1 MHTESPRVLMFAPF
15 CYPPASAEAIVT
27 AKLLL
32 AALDAGWEIDVISQ
46 TNAGQFYPYNA
57 NGIWKPLNKIVKNID
72 GFKGFE
78 ALKKLSPPTLET
90 VFSKIESL
98 VWVIK
103 AVYAARRLSSKKK
116 YDIILSRVA
125 PQYGHLPALILSQL
139 LDVPW
144 VANWSDPMPPQKSPY
159 PYGNGPNAKILTFLQ
174 KYFELVAKKADWH
187 TFPSE
192 RLRTYISSYLAKC
205 VDKSSVIPHVALERL
220 RCKCLAAQKE
230 FMLCHIGGLGLRKPD
245 VFLEGVSKFLKSTRI
260 DSPFF
265 VKFVSLL
272 FDNVKEIARNLG
284 IEDRI
289 IFEKAKTYEETQR
302 IAETSTILVVI
313 EASCEEGIFFPSK
326 FVDFV
331 QTGRPILA
339 VSPAVGTLNDI
350 LTTHGGGVA
359 VNGNSPDDVARAIQ
373 ILYTSW
379 RDGTLDEKYGS
390 DRLIHL
396 FSEKKIMDQY
406 MEIFGHLKI

>member
-1 MHTESPRVLMFAPF
+1 MSTDKPRVFMFAPF

-57 NGIWKPLNKIVKNID
+57 NGIWKPLNEIVKNID

-78 ALKKLSPPTLET
+78 ALKKLSPPTLKR

-144 VANWSDPMPPQKSPY
+144 VANWSDPMPPRKSPP
-159 PYGNGPNAKILTFLQ
+159 PYGDGPSAKIPSLLQ
-174 KYFELVAKKADWH
+174 KYFEAVARKAAWH

-192 RLRTYISSYLAKC
+192 RLRNYICSYLPRC
-205 VDKSSVIPHVALERL
+205 REKSSVIPHPVLARL
-220 RCKCLAAQKE
+220 RSSTISNQKE
-230 FMLCHIGGLGLRKPD
+230 FTLCHIGELGLRKPD

-265 VKFVSLL
+265 VKFLSLL

-302 IAETSTILVVI
+302 IAETSTVLVVI

-406 MEIFGHLKI
+406 MEIFRHLKI